1 MKLLS
6 YLGAAAVASLILL
19 LVVWS
24 QQRRLLY
31 FPDPDPGPP
40 PPGWDEVRIVTG
52 DNLDLVGWHRGSEPG
67 VPLVVVFPGN
77 GGNRAGR
84 LPLGDALTE
93 RGLAV
98 LLVEY
103 RGYGGNPGSPSESG
117 LAEDARSASR
127 LAKEL
132 AGGRPIVYY
141 GESLGAAVATGL
153 AVSNPPDALVLG
165 SPFTSLPDVGR
176 FHYPWVP
183 TFLHRESYPSL
194 ERCGSGA
201 LVGVP
206 TLVLAGSGDSIVPVE
221 QSRTIAATLGAD
233 LYEVEGVDH
242 NDPAI
247 RSSPELVDRVAAFID
262 QSLNRWSG

>member
-6 YLGAAAVASLILL
+6 YLGIAVVMALISL

-24 QQRRLLY
+24 QQRRLIY
-31 FPDPDPGPP
+31 FPDPNPGPP
-40 PPGWDEVRIVTG
+40 PRGWDEVKISTG
-52 DNLDLVGWHRGSEPG
+52 DDLDLVAWHRGSDRDM
-67 VPLVVVFPGN
+67 PLVVVFPGN
-77 GGNRAGR
+77 GGNREGR
-84 LPLGDALTE
+84 LPLGDALAI
-93 RGLAV
+93 RGLEV

-103 RGYGGNPGSPSESG
+103 RGYGGNPGSPSEIG

-127 LAKEL
+127 LADEL
-132 AGGRPIVYY
+132 AAGRPIIYY

-153 AVSNPPDALVLG
+153 AAGDPPDALVLG
-165 SPFTSLPDVGR
+165 SPFTSLREVGR
-176 FHYPWVP
+176 FHYPWAP

-201 LVGVP
+201 LAGIPV
-206 TLVLAGSGDSIVPVE
+206 LVLAGSGDSIVPVE
-221 QSRTIAATLGAD
+221 QSRAIAESLGAE

-247 RSSPELVDRVAAFID
+247 RSSSDLADRVAAFID
-262 QSLNRWSG
+262 RSVGG